1 MPKCP
6 PLFLYFPLILDLRH
20 SFARLNFLIFLL
32 LFFLLLTGG
41 GRGNRAAAIARK
53 LPDLNWQ
60 SSNII
65 FDMSN
70 TEHVKRVNLLDR
82 ITLLCPSP
90 VTLANEYEHS
100 KLFMVSRDSYERCF
114 LNGGERQLGVCSSPD
129 RQSSITLVFR
139 EFSPLPSAFT
149 FKPGHS
155 YFVITTS
162 NGTLNGL
169 NNTQGGLCSTR
180 NMRLKFDVLPSI
192 SSNENDLLD
201 NHHHQQQLIIS
212 SSEQQKQHNS
222 SNNQTIHHRHTK
234 HHPHPHHHHHH
245 KSKEENP
252 NPQENS
258 KELLP
263 TSSEHPPFLYVI
275 HTDNDDKQSKIIF
288 GAEEG
293 GGISSNVL
301 EQENYEN
308 GNLENLDLT
317 TIFMN
322 IWNHH
327 QINLK
332 YLGIC

>member
-1 MPKCP
+1 MA
-6 PLFLYFPLILDLRH
+6 D
-20 SFARLNFLIFLL
+20 
-32 LFFLLLTGG
+32 
-41 GRGNRAAAIARK
+41 
-53 LPDLNWQ
+53 
-60 SSNII
+60 
-65 FDMSN
+65 
-70 TEHVKRVNLLDR
+70 
-82 ITLLCPSP
+82 
-90 VTLANEYEHS
+90 EYEHS
-100 KLFMVSRDSYERCF
+100 KLFMVYRDSYERCF

-201 NHHHQQQLIIS
+201 NQQQLTV
-212 SSEQQKQHNS
+212 SEETNT
-222 SNNQTIHHRHTK
+222 QTNLLQHHRHSK
-234 HHPHPHHHHHH
+234 HHHHH
-245 KSKEENP
+245 KSKEKQNINLNNEENL
-252 NPQENS
+252 
-258 KELLP
+258 KELI
-263 TSSEHPPFLYVI
+263 TSSHPPFLYII

-293 GGISSNVL
+293 HSLG
-301 EQENYEN
+301 QE

-317 TIFMN
+317 TIFN
-322 IWNHH
+322 E
-327 QINLK
+327 
-332 YLGIC
+332 YLGLF